1 MHEQQHL
8 EPAVPR
14 TAVGFIGLGNIGK
27 PMAARLL
34 SQGYR
39 VISCVHVRRDAIEEL
54 KAMGLIEVAS
64 PREVAA
70 ATDVV
75 MTMVRNTQES
85 EGVIFGEQ
93 GILAGM
99 PQGATLIIMS
109 TIDPQFCRRVAAHA
123 AAQGVAVLDAPV
135 SGGAPGAEQ
144 STLALMV
151 GGERTVLERCQPLLE
166 SLGRIFACGEV
177 GMGMVAKLANQAVLF
192 GTIALVAEAL
202 ALARAHGMP
211 DVELLE
217 VLRHSTANSF
227 IVQNWELIRALWAHL
242 EPLGNKDVR
251 TCLEVAHAQA
261 VTMPLTALTSH
272 YPWPATL

>member
-8 EPAVPR
+8 EPAVSR
-14 TAVGFIGLGNIGK
+14 KAVGFIGLGNIGK

-39 VISCVHVRRDAIEEL
+39 VVSCAHVRRDAIEEL
-54 KAMGLIEVAS
+54 KALGLLEVSS

-93 GILAGM
+93 GVLAGM
-99 PQGATLIIMS
+99 AQGTTLILMS
-109 TIDPQFCRRVAAHA
+109 TIAPDFCRRVATQA
-123 AAQGVAVLDAPV
+123 ASHGGAVLDAPV
-135 SGGAPGAEQ
+135 SGGPPGAAQ
-144 STLALMV
+144 GTLALMV
-151 GGERTVLERCQPLLE
+151 GGERTALEQCRPLLE
-166 SLGRIFACGEV
+166 SLGRVFACGEV
-177 GMGMVAKLANQAVLF
+177 GMGTVAKLANQAVLF

-202 ALARAHGMP
+202 SLARAHGMS
-211 DVELLE
+211 EGQLLE

-227 IVQNWELIRALWAHL
+227 IVQNWELIRTVWAHL
-242 EPLGNKDVR
+242 EPLGIKDVR
-251 TCLEVAHAQA
+251 TCLEVANTKA
-261 VTMPLTALTSH
+261 VTIPLTALTSH

>member
-1 MHEQQHL
+1 MHERQHL
-8 EPAVPR
+8 EPAIPR

-39 VISCVHVRRDAIEEL
+39 VISYAHVRRDAIEEL
-54 KAMGLIEVAS
+54 KAMGLLEVSS

-93 GILAGM
+93 GVLAGM
-99 PQGATLIIMS
+99 AQGATLIIMS

-123 AAQGVAVLDAPV
+123 AAQGVVVLDAPV

-144 STLALMV
+144 GTLALMV
-151 GGERTVLERCQPLLE
+151 GGERTVLERYRPLLE
-166 SLGRIFACGEV
+166 ALGRVFACGEV
-177 GMGMVAKLANQAVLF
+177 GTGMVAKLANQAVF
-192 GTIALVAEAL
+192 WGTVALVTEAL
-202 ALARAHGMP
+202 AFARAHGMP
-211 DVELLE
+211 EVELLE
-217 VLRHSTANSF
+217 VLRHSSANSSTL
-227 IVQNWELIRALWAHL
+227 QYWELLWAMWAHH
-242 EPLGNKDVR
+242 EPLGTTNVR
-251 TCLEVAHAQA
+251 MCMEVANAKA
-261 VTMPLTALTSH
+261 VTMPLTALTSR
-272 YPWPATL
+272 YPWPASL